1 MTIRAVMIG
10 TGGHAQ
16 MMGAVCRQSRPE
28 IEIIAWLEAPDY
40 QGPGQLMGL
49 PVLVQN
55 DTGIETLRKQGCA
68 GFLFGI
74 GSVKAN
80 PARWTIFE
88 QLCKAGLEPL
98 TLIHSEASVSP
109 EAVVGQGVFIG
120 AKAVVQPFAMI
131 GDAAIVNTGTIVE
144 HHVVLESN
152 VHVAPGAVVCGQVS
166 VGAHSLIGA
175 GSTVIQGVGIGQGVT
190 VGAGSV
196 VIRDVRDLQ
205 TIAGNPAKAL
215 DASLL
220 ENSV

>member
-28 IEIIAWLEAPDY
+28 IEMVAWLEAPDY
-40 QGPGQLMGL
+40 QGPSQLMGL

-55 DTGIETLRKQGCA
+55 DTGIEMLKTQGCT

-88 QLCKAGLEPL
+88 ELRQAGLDPL
-98 TLIHSEASVSP
+98 TLIHADASVSP
-109 EAVVGQGVFIG
+109 EATVGQGVFIG
-120 AKAVVQPFAMI
+120 AKAVVQPFAKI
-131 GDAAIVNTGTIVE
+131 GDAAIVNTGTIIE
-144 HHVVLESN
+144 HHVVLERN

-166 VGAHSLIGA
+166 IGANSLIGA
-175 GSTVIQGVGIGQGVT
+175 GSTVIQGVKIGERVT
-190 VGAGSV
+190 IGAGSIV
-196 VIRDVRDLQ
+196 VRDAADGQLLV
-205 TIAGNPAKAL
+205 GSPAQPV
-215 DASLL
+215 
-220 ENSV
+220 SVRAR